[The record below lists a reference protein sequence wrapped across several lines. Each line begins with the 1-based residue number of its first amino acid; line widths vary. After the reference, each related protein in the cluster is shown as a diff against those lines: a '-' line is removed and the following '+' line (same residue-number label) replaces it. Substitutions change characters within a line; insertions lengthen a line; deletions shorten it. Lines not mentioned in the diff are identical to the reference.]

1 MSFEK
6 IKLRFG
12 RSFRRGDRVVCEGRL
27 GTITGATY
35 PHVRVRFDGR
45 QIAVPCDPCELHV
58 GTAPIA
64 TLPVL
69 GPLPS

>member
-6 IKLRFG
+6 IRLRFG
-12 RSFRRGDRVVCEGRL
+12 RSFRRGDRVVSEGRP

-45 QIAVPCDPCELHV
+45 QISVPCDPCELHV
-58 GTAPIA
+58 GAAPIA
-64 TLPVL
+64 TLSAL
-69 GPLPS
+69 GPQPS